1 MDNRTDTLKQID
13 MIIEQFTDAVSQLDE
28 GARGII
34 ADIAN
39 ILIEAFEQGRSV
51 YICGNGGSAADAQH
65 IAAEMVGRFQRD
77 GRKALPCVAM
87 TTDTSIITAV
97 GNDFGFEDVFAR
109 QVEALGKPGD
119 VLWVLSTS
127 GKSPNIVKAV
137 NIAHERDMK
146 IVAMTGGDGG
156 RLSDLADVCFI
167 APVDSTYLIQQ
178 IHQLAYH
185 IICEL
190 VDKHFASDV

>member
-13 MIIEQFTDAVSQLDE
+13 MIIGQFTDAVGRLDE

-137 NIAHERDMK
+137 NIAHERGMK

-156 RLSDLADVCFI
+156 RLSNLADVCFI
-167 APVDSTYLIQQ
+167 APADRTYLIQQ

-190 VDKHFASDV
+190 VDKHFAGGV

>member
-1 MDNRTDTLKQID
+1 MGNRTDTLKQID
-13 MIIEQFTDAVSQLDE
+13 MMIGQFTDAVSRLDE

-39 ILIEAFEQGRSV
+39 ILIDAFEQGRSV

-65 IAAEMVGRFQRD
+65 VAAEMVGRFQRD

-127 GKSPNIVKAV
+127 GRSPNIVKAV
-137 NIAHERDMK
+137 NIARERGMK

-156 RLSDLADVCFI
+156 ELSDLADVCFI
-167 APVDSTYLIQQ
+167 APADRTYLIQQ

-190 VDKHFASDV
+190 VDKHFAGEV

>member
-1 MDNRTDTLKQID
+1 MGNRTDTLKQID
-13 MIIEQFTDAVSQLDE
+13 MMIGQFTDAVSRLDE

-39 ILIEAFEQGRSV
+39 ILIDAFEQGRSV

-127 GKSPNIVKAV
+127 GRSPNIVKAV
-137 NIAHERDMK
+137 NIAHERGMK

-167 APVDSTYLIQQ
+167 APADRTYLIQQ

-190 VDKHFASDV
+190 VDKHFAGEV

>member
-13 MIIEQFTDAVSQLDE
+13 MIIEQFTDALGRLDE

-39 ILIEAFEQGRSV
+39 ILIDAFEQGRSV

-127 GKSPNIVKAV
+127 GKSPNIVKAA
-137 NIAHERDMK
+137 NIAHERGMK

>member
-1 MDNRTDTLKQID
+1 MGNRTDTLKQID
-13 MIIEQFTDAVSQLDE
+13 MMIGQFTDAVSRLDE

-39 ILIEAFEQGRSV
+39 ILIDAFEQGRSV

-127 GKSPNIVKAV
+127 GRSPNIVKAV
-137 NIAHERDMK
+137 SIAHERGMK

-156 RLSDLADVCFI
+156 KLSDLADVCFI
-167 APVDSTYLIQQ
+167 APADRTYLIQQ

-190 VDKHFASDV
+190 VDKHFASEV

>member
-1 MDNRTDTLKQID
+1 MDNRTDTLKQLD
-13 MIIEQFTDAVSQLDE
+13 MIIGQFTDALGRLDE

-39 ILIEAFEQGRSV
+39 ILIEAFEQGKRV
-51 YICGNGGSAADAQH
+51 YVCGNGGSAADAQH
-65 IAAEMVGRFQRD
+65 IAAEMVGRFQRN

-97 GNDFGFEDVFAR
+97 GNDFGFENVFAR
-109 QVEALGKPGD
+109 QVAALGKPGD

-127 GKSPNIVKAV
+127 GKSPNIVKAA
-137 NIAHERDMK
+137 NIAHERGMK

-167 APVDSTYLIQQ
+167 APADRTYLIQQ

-190 VDKHFASDV
+190 VDKHFASNV

>member
-13 MIIEQFTDAVSQLDE
+13 MIIEQFTDALGRLDE

-137 NIAHERDMK
+137 NIAHERGMK

-156 RLSDLADVCFI
+156 RLSNLADVCFI
-167 APVDSTYLIQQ
+167 APADRTYLIQQ

-190 VDKHFASDV
+190 VDKHFAGNV

>member
-1 MDNRTDTLKQID
+1 MGNRTDTLKQID
-13 MIIEQFTDAVSQLDE
+13 MMIGQFTDAVSRLDE

-39 ILIEAFEQGRSV
+39 ILIDAFEQGRSV

-65 IAAEMVGRFQRD
+65 VAAEMVGRFQRD

-127 GKSPNIVKAV
+127 GRSPNIVKAV
-137 NIAHERDMK
+137 SIAHERGMK

-156 RLSDLADVCFI
+156 KLSDLADVCFI
-167 APVDSTYLIQQ
+167 APADRTYLIQQ

-190 VDKHFASDV
+190 VDKHFAGNV

>member
-13 MIIEQFTDAVSQLDE
+13 MIIEQFTDALGRLDE

-39 ILIEAFEQGRSV
+39 ILIDAFEQGRSV

-65 IAAEMVGRFQRD
+65 IAAEMVGRFQRN

-87 TTDTSIITAV
+87 TTDTSIITAL
-97 GNDFGFEDVFAR
+97 GNDFGFENVFAR

-137 NIAHERDMK
+137 NIAHERGMK

-156 RLSDLADVCFI
+156 RLSNLADVCFI
-167 APVDSTYLIQQ
+167 APADRTYLIQQ

-190 VDKHFASDV
+190 VDKHFASGV

>member
-1 MDNRTDTLKQID
+1 MDNRTDTLKQVD
-13 MIIEQFTDAVSQLDE
+13 MIMGQFIDAIGQLDE

-127 GKSPNIVKAV
+127 GKSPNIVKAA
-137 NIAHERDMK
+137 NIARERGMK

-156 RLSDLADVCFI
+156 RLSDLADACFV
-167 APVDSTYLIQQ
+167 APADRTYLIQQ

-190 VDKHFASDV
+190 VDKHFASNV

>member
-1 MDNRTDTLKQID
+1 MGNRTDTLKQID
-13 MIIEQFTDAVSQLDE
+13 MMIGQFTDAVSRLDE

-39 ILIEAFEQGRSV
+39 ILIDAFEQGRSV

-127 GKSPNIVKAV
+127 GRSPNIVKAV
-137 NIAHERDMK
+137 NIARERGMK

-156 RLSDLADVCFI
+156 ELSDLADVCFI
-167 APVDSTYLIQQ
+167 APADRTYLIQQ

-190 VDKHFASDV
+190 VDKHFAGEV

>member
-13 MIIEQFTDAVSQLDE
+13 MIIEQFTDALGRLDE

-39 ILIEAFEQGRSV
+39 ILIDAFEQGRSV

-65 IAAEMVGRFQRD
+65 IAAEMVGRFHRD

-109 QVEALGKPGD
+109 QIEALGKPGD

-127 GKSPNIVKAV
+127 GKSPNIVKAA
-137 NIAHERDMK
+137 NIAHERGMK

-167 APVDSTYLIQQ
+167 APADRTYLIQQ

-190 VDKHFASDV
+190 VDKHFASNV

>member
-1 MDNRTDTLKQID
+1 MGNRTDTLKQID
-13 MIIEQFTDAVSQLDE
+13 MMIGQFTDAVSRLDE

-39 ILIEAFEQGRSV
+39 ILIDAFEQGRSV

-127 GKSPNIVKAV
+127 GRSPNIVKAV
-137 NIAHERDMK
+137 NIARERGMK

-167 APVDSTYLIQQ
+167 APADRTYLIQQ

-190 VDKHFASDV
+190 VDKHFAGEV

>member
-1 MDNRTDTLKQID
+1 MGNRTDTLKQID
-13 MIIEQFTDAVSQLDE
+13 MMIGQFTDAVSRLDK

-39 ILIEAFEQGRSV
+39 ILIDAFEQGKRV

-97 GNDFGFEDVFAR
+97 GNDFGFENVFAR

-137 NIAHERDMK
+137 NIAHERGMK

-156 RLSDLADVCFI
+156 RLSNLADVCFI
-167 APVDSTYLIQQ
+167 APADRTYLIQQ

-190 VDKHFASDV
+190 VDKHFAGNV

>member
-1 MDNRTDTLKQID
+1 MNNRTDTLKQID
-13 MIIEQFTDAVSQLDE
+13 MIIEQFTDALGRLDE
-28 GARGII
+28 GARDVI

-127 GKSPNIVKAV
+127 GKSPNIVKAA
-137 NIAHERDMK
+137 NIAHERGMK

-156 RLSDLADVCFI
+156 RLSNLADVCFI
-167 APVDSTYLIQQ
+167 APADRTYLIQQ

-190 VDKHFASDV
+190 VDKHFASNV